1 MVSALD
7 TGSESPYFDRGAAS
21 GGGSGGMQGFRD
33 GLFRDA
39 RQDKPYGLDAY
50 IASFGHAWATQP
62 MAETSQAKLLQNVEK
77 QVSGEVHF

>member
-1 MVSALD
+1 
-7 TGSESPYFDRGAAS
+7 
-21 GGGSGGMQGFRD
+21 MQGFRD